1 MSHSILGESVMIK
14 LNEKQ
19 PINYG
24 SVKNTGTFINSSR
37 TFGQPNKLPSGR
49 LQQHHLSSS
58 RLPQGMISEVN
69 QMYRNGKHAAAVVTW
84 RDNKEKSMQAANNLL
99 KSVKSANSSSRE
111 RQLKLGGVGRS
122 LNECEVSV

>member
-1 MSHSILGESVMIK
+1 
-14 LNEKQ
+14 
-19 PINYG
+19 
-24 SVKNTGTFINSSR
+24 
-37 TFGQPNKLPSGR
+37 
-49 LQQHHLSSS
+49 
-58 RLPQGMISEVN
+58 
-69 QMYRNGKHAAAVVTW
+69 MYRNGKHAAAVVTW